1 MADENKT
8 VDPGSVSVGYTLYQ
22 MHSEPWW
29 HKVFRCFVPRDEWP
43 DGMKDETDD
52 GWPECLP
59 DGPEKD
65 AHRTGLEKARRLMNG
80 LPEKGEANG

>member
-8 VDPGSVSVGYTLYQ
+8 VDPGSFSVGYTLYQ

-29 HKVFRCFVPRDEWP
+29 HKVFRAFVPRDEWP
-43 DGMKDETDD
+43 DEMKTETDD
-52 GWPECLP
+52 KWPECLP

-65 AHRTGLEKARRLMNG
+65 AHRAGLKKVSAMMGNYTNG
-80 LPEKGEANG
+80 GRNV